1 MRYNYADVKK
11 AFKPVDAWWTVT
23 IADPIAGRLTL
34 FLANYT
40 SITPN
45 IVTILAFTLSFAAA
59 FLFYQAT
66 PISLAL
72 GTLLFEIGF
81 IFDCVDG
88 KLARLKGLRSKQGE
102 IIDFLFDRL
111 GFFLLLGGL
120 MFGQFRLY
128 DNFEIIIWGFFIIF
142 LDNYINFISLY
153 LKIEDKSSVTLSVR
167 NIFGKTK
174 ALLNQR
180 RLASFFTTV
189 EVTQLLFFFTPLTT
203 RIQLGFLFANFA
215 YLLLTFYLLVKLKK
229 VL

>member
-1 MRYNYADVKK
+1 MHYNYADIKK
-11 AFKPVDAWWTVT
+11 TFKPVDAWWTVA

-40 SITPN
+40 NITPN
-45 IVTILAFTLSFAAA
+45 IVTVFAFTLSFAAA

-88 KLARLKGLRSKQGE
+88 KLARLKGLGSKQGE

-120 MFGQFRLY
+120 MFGQFRLS
-128 DNFEIIIWGFFIIF
+128 DNYEILMWGFFIIF
-142 LDNYINFISLY
+142 FDNFINFISLY

-203 RIQLGFLFANFA
+203 RIQPGFLFASLA

>member
-1 MRYNYADVKK
+1 MRYTYSDVKK
-11 AFKPVDAWWTVT
+11 TFKPVDAWWTVA

-40 SITPN
+40 NITPN
-45 IVTILAFTLSFAAA
+45 IVTVFAFALSFAAA
-59 FLFYQAT
+59 FLFYQAV

-88 KLARLKGLRSKQGE
+88 KLARLKGLESKQGE
-102 IIDFLFDRL
+102 ILDYLFDRI

-128 DNFEIIIWGFFIIF
+128 GNIEIIIWGFFIIF
-142 LDNYINFISLY
+142 LDNFINFISLY

-180 RLASFFTTV
+180 RLATFFTTV
-189 EVTQLLFFFTPLTT
+189 EVTQLLFFFTPLTA
-203 RIQLGFLFANFA
+203 RIQLGFLFASLA

>member
-1 MRYNYADVKK
+1 MRYTYSDVKK
-11 AFKPVDAWWTVT
+11 TFKPVDAWWTVA

-45 IVTILAFTLSFAAA
+45 IVTVFAFALSFAAA

-88 KLARLKGLRSKQGE
+88 KLARLKGLVSKQGE

-111 GFFLLLGGL
+111 GFSLLLGGL

-128 DNFEIIIWGFFIIF
+128 GNFEIIIWGFFIIF
-142 LDNYINFISLY
+142 FDNYINFISLY
-153 LKIEDKSSVTLSVR
+153 LKIEDKSSVTLSVS

-189 EVTQLLFFFTPLTT
+189 EITQLLFFFTPFTA
-203 RIQLGFLFANFA
+203 RIQLGFLYANFA

>member
-1 MRYNYADVKK
+1 MRYNYTDVKK
-11 AFKPVDAWWTVT
+11 TFKPVDAWWTVA

-45 IVTILAFTLSFAAA
+45 IVTVLAFILSLAAA
-59 FLFYQAT
+59 FLFYQAD

-72 GTLLFEIGF
+72 GSLLFEIGF

-88 KLARLKGLRSKQGE
+88 KLARLKGLESKQGE
-102 IIDFLFDRL
+102 IVDFLFDRL

-120 MFGQFRLY
+120 MFGQYRLY
-128 DNFEIIIWGFFIIF
+128 GDLKIIIWGFFIIF
-142 LDNYINFISLY
+142 LDSYINFISLY
-153 LKIEDKSSVTLSVR
+153 LKKEDKSSVTLTVK
-167 NIFGKTK
+167 NIFGRIK

-180 RLASFFTTV
+180 RLAFFFTTV